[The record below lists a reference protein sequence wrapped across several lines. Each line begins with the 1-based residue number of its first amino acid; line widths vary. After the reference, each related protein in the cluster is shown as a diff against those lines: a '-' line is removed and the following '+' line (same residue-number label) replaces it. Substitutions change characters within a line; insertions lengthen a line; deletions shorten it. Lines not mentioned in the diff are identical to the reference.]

1 MAGKYLMARQDPL
14 AVWSVEL
21 SAAFPYLSKPQLKG
35 LAEWSFGMILARCCC
50 LDTVTS
56 YMADWLGQ
64 PELSVRSRLREW
76 YMPAELKSGS
86 KRGGK
91 RQDLN
96 VTTCFA
102 PLLRWLVRDW
112 PQPRLALALDAS
124 TLSER
129 FVLLAVSVLYRS
141 CAFPVA
147 WKILP
152 ATAKGSWKPHWL
164 DLLESL
170 RGAAPKHWLVVML
183 TDRGL
188 WARWLFQKIQ
198 DLGWHPLMR
207 INKGGH
213 FRPDD
218 QPAFAPL
225 GQLVPQMGMSWCG
238 RGTAFATP
246 QRRVA
251 GTLLGWWGE
260 GHREPWLILSDLAPH
275 QGDASWYGLR
285 AWIEQG
291 FKDSKRGG
299 WQWQRTRME
308 DPQRAE
314 RLWLAMAAT
323 TLWLLRVGGS
333 TVAEGAGEAEAMPF
347 AQHEG
352 PRHPIGRMSSV
363 FAQGHKTILMALC
376 KQRPLPLG
384 RWVPQ
389 SWPHLP
395 PS

>member
-1 MAGKYLMARQDPL
+1 M
-14 AVWSVEL
+14 
-21 SAAFPYLSKPQLKG
+21 SKPQLKG
-35 LAEWSFGMILARCCC
+35 LADWSFGMTLARCCC
-50 LDTVTS
+50 LDTVAS
-56 YMADWLGQ
+56 YMSDWLGQ

-91 RQDLN
+91 RQDLD
-96 VTTCFA
+96 VVTCFA

-124 TLSER
+124 TLFDR

-152 ATAKGSWKPHWL
+152 ATAKGSWRPHWL
-164 DLLESL
+164 QMLEAL
-170 RGAAPKHWLVVML
+170 KGTVPTDWLVVVL
-183 TDRGL
+183 ADRGL
-188 WARWLFQKIQ
+188 WARWLFHKIQ
-198 DLGWHPLMR
+198 DLDWHPLMR
-207 INKGGH
+207 IHKGGH
-213 FRPDD
+213 FRPDS
-218 QPAFAPL
+218 QATFVPL
-225 GQLVPQMGMSWCG
+225 GQLVPQVGMSWRG
-238 RGTAFATP
+238 QGTAFSTA

-251 GTLLGWWGE
+251 GTLWGWWGE
-260 GHREPWLILSDLAPH
+260 GYKEPWLVLNDLAPY

-308 DPQRAE
+308 DPERAQ
-314 RLWLAMAAT
+314 RLWLAIAVT

-333 TVAEGAGEAEAMPF
+333 AWACETDPAGPAPF
-347 AQHEG
+347 EPGRQ
-352 PRHPIGRMSSV
+352 RHHDVSHMSSV
-363 FAQGHKTILMALC
+363 FAQGHKAILMALL
-376 KQRPLPLG
+376 KHRRLPQGQWL
-384 RWVPQ
+384 PQ
-389 SWPHLP
+389 PWPHLP
-395 PS
+395 YP